1 MRSLRQIL
9 APIRTRLQAEQVRI
23 PIQTA
28 SAVLLAYFATS
39 FMDTEDVSWGVFS
52 ALFVVQASIGG
63 TIGAA
68 VGRIAGAVLGAFIAV
83 SLVMLNGSGGGST
96 LVSLLVGVALMSF
109 LTAKWPVLAYG
120 LVTVTVIAVAPGFQV
135 VEGALRKVLA
145 IAIGSTCGMVAAF
158 AVLPV
163 LARRTEQEYLA
174 SALRS
179 CGDYLVECTTCLV
192 TDKECKDRQSQD
204 AILRAIERARVMA
217 REARIEEKTPA
228 MGFSPF
234 STTLLSEVERFA
246 YTLTLVD
253 RFSDVPMSESLC
265 GLNKDQLLELAEAVK
280 TTLDSI
286 ADAVEAGLSCEPTED
301 ARAAYE
307 RFVLRA
313 DECLQHDELSMPDRE
328 HLVAI
333 KSAYASVVSNLDELA
348 RQAQASRR
356 AQSSLLSIDR

>member
-1 MRSLRQIL
+1 MRSLRQL
-9 APIRTRLQAEQVRI
+9 LLPIRTRLQAEQVRI

-68 VGRIAGAVLGAFIAV
+68 VGRIAGAILGAFIAV
-83 SLVMLNGSGGGST
+83 SLVMLFGSEGGST
-96 LVSLLVGVALMSF
+96 LISLLVGVALMSF

-120 LVTVTVIAVAPGFQV
+120 LVTVTIIAVAPGFEV
-135 VEGALRKVLA
+135 VEGALRKVVA

-163 LARRTEQEYLA
+163 FARRTEQEYLA
-174 SALRS
+174 AALRS
-179 CGDYLVECTTCLV
+179 CGDYLIECTTCLV
-192 TDKECKDRQSQD
+192 SDKECKDRQSQD
-204 AILRAIERARVMA
+204 AILRAIERAKVMS
-217 REARIEEKTPA
+217 REARVEEKTPA
-228 MGFSPF
+228 LGFSPF

-253 RFSDVPMSESLC
+253 RFSDIPMTERLC
-265 GLNKDQLLELAEAVK
+265 RAHKDGLLKLADAVK
-280 TTLDSI
+280 ASLDSI
-286 ADAVEAGLSCEPTED
+286 ANAVEAGLSCQHTDDVKTAHEKF
-301 ARAAYE
+301 A
-307 RFVLRA
+307 
-313 DECLQHDELSMPDRE
+313 LQLNESLQYDELSIKDRE

-348 RQAQASRR
+348 HQAQASRR
-356 AQSSLLSIDR
+356 P